1 MTEKEKMIS
10 GLYYLACD
18 KQLVQDRIKAK
29 NLCLAYNA
37 LPAEDFKGKEEIL
50 RRLFGKM
57 GGSVTI
63 EPNFFC
69 DYGYNIE
76 FVDNAYINHN
86 CVILD
91 CAKVTIGANVMIGP
105 NCGIYTAQH
114 PIEAKPRISA
124 LESAKPI
131 FIEDNVWLGGNVTI
145 LPGVRIGKNS
155 VIGAGAVV
163 NRNIPPNSLAVGNP
177 CKVIREIN
185 ND

>member
-10 GLYYLACD
+10 GLDYLACD
-18 KQLVQDRIKAK
+18 KQLKAERIKAK

-37 LPAEDFKGKEEIL
+37 LPAEDFKSKEALL
-50 RRLFGKM
+50 RRLFGKIA
-57 GGSVTI
+57 GNVII

-76 FVDNAYINHN
+76 FTDNAYINHN

-105 NCGIYTAQH
+105 NCGIYTATH
-114 PIEAKPRISA
+114 PIEAKARISA

-131 FIEDNVWLGGNVTI
+131 LIEDNVWLGGNVTI
-145 LPGVRIGKNS
+145 LPGVRIGRNS

-163 NRNIPPNSLAVGNP
+163 NRDVPANSLAVGNP
-177 CKVIREIN
+177 CKIIRKIN